1 MDRLLRKIS
10 ILFIPLLMLALHRNT
25 ANTETL
31 IDRIKNATYLPEGS
45 VDNAPYS
52 RERVSQFERFLK
64 SILKRAFKIGST
76 ETRGCYSHYPCS
88 VCSWDTYGKWEN
100 LDKQKAPLCGAFE
113 MIKNILALLQ
123 QVMDYFPITNGRSFP
138 F

>member
-1 MDRLLRKIS
+1 MDRPLRKIS

-76 ETRGCYSHYPCS
+76 ETQGCYSHYP
-88 VCSWDTYGKWEN
+88 
-100 LDKQKAPLCGAFE
+100 
-113 MIKNILALLQ
+113 
-123 QVMDYFPITNGRSFP
+123 
-138 F
+138 